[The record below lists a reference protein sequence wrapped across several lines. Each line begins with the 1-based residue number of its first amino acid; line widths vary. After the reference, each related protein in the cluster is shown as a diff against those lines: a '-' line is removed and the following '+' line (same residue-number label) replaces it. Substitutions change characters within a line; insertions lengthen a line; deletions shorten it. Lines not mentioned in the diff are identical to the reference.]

1 MVDAEK
7 VRDLLAHLDELVPL
21 LEETRAEGATRFLAS
36 KRVQHQTEREVQLA
50 VQVCIDAGAHLVA
63 QLGLGAPD
71 DYRDVFLRLA
81 QAGVISRELAERLGE
96 AARMRNLL
104 VHGYR
109 GLLPERIFAAL
120 DDLDDLR
127 IFAQAALTAA
137 ERD

>member
-1 MVDAEK
+1 MVDARRIRE
-7 VRDLLAHLDELVPL
+7 LLAHLDELLPL
-21 LEETRAEGATRFLAS
+21 LDETREGGRTAFLES
-36 KRVQHQTEREVQLA
+36 KRLQHQTERELQLA

-71 DYRDVFLRLA
+71 DYRDVFVRLA
-81 QAGVISRELAERLGE
+81 HGGVIPWPLAERLGE

-109 GLLPERIFAAL
+109 GLAPDEIFATL

-127 IFAQAALTAA
+127 DFAQAALAA
-137 ERD
+137 TERE

>member
-1 MVDAEK
+1 LVDAEK

-36 KRVQHQTEREVQLA
+36 KRVQHQTEREVQPA

-81 QAGVISRELAERLGE
+81 QAGVISRELAEPSVRRPACE
-96 AARMRNLL
+96 TCSSTAIAACFQSGSLL
-104 VHGYR
+104 HSTTSTTCASSR
-109 GLLPERIFAAL
+109 RPR
-120 DDLDDLR
+120 
-127 IFAQAALTAA
+127 
-137 ERD
+137 